1 MINKIYN
8 ILLKICI
15 FQPPLK
21 LVRSENILINS
32 SSSSRHAPSTAMLWD
47 SRSNRETLE
56 LAAAMEDA
64 AFSAEFADTA
74 MRAVA
79 AALDERVQER
89 TNADAA
95 AQAPE
100 RAENGPGEGVA
111 PQPLDAEV
119 ILRPGMPQEPH
130 EGGSGDLHVC

>member
-32 SSSSRHAPSTAMLWD
+32 SSGSRQVPSTAALWD
-47 SRSNRETLE
+47 SQSVRETLE
-56 LAAAMEDA
+56 LAKAMEDA
-64 AFSAEFADTA
+64 TSAADFADTA
-74 MRAVA
+74 RQA
-79 AALDERVQER
+79 AANAIDARVQER
-89 TNADAA
+89 THAEAA

-100 RAENGPGEGVA
+100 RAENGPGEGSA
-111 PQPLDAEV
+111 PQPLGAEDV
-119 ILRPGMPQEPH
+119 LRPGEPQE
-130 EGGSGDLHVC
+130 DLHVS